1 LLARYTKNPDLTETE
16 LAAIHRVE
24 LGVERLYRARG
35 SLVAFHHTTGHAM
48 DHPAT
53 AEEPFRE
60 AGRDGLADR
69 LRNDLLPRGVV
80 PREDGPGRWTDE
92 LLEAF
97 EEDLYADVRT
107 FEAEAREAVTGGL
120 RHAAERRQQTEWRRR
135 AAGVEANW

>member
-1 LLARYTKNPDLTETE
+1 LLARDTENPGLTETE

-24 LGVERLYRARG
+24 LGIERLHRAHG
-35 SLVAFHHTTGHAM
+35 SLVAFHHRTGHAM
-48 DHPAT
+48 DPPAT

-60 AGRDGLADR
+60 AGHDGLADR

-97 EEDLYADVRT
+97 EEDLDPTSGRSRPR
-107 FEAEAREAVTGGL
+107 RE
-120 RHAAERRQQTEWRRR
+120 RP
-135 AAGVEANW
+135 